1 MVNTYAP
8 LSSAPMDKG
17 VSICQPDQL
26 QTDIVSLEDPAMAI
40 MTDLRRVSAV
50 TIGLEATLEMAG
62 QRMKERGVRLL
73 LVIGQ
78 DGVVVGLITSTD
90 LQGEKPMQYIQ
101 KHGGRWS
108 DLLVKDIMTPQD
120 KLEVLSMA
128 DVERA
133 RVGNVVAT
141 MKRAG
146 RQHALVVGR
155 VHDDGAQMIR
165 GIFSAAQIARKLDM
179 EIQANEVVQT
189 FAEIEQLVMSK

>member
-1 MVNTYAP
+1 MVSAYSP

-17 VSICQPDQL
+17 VSIYQPDQP
-26 QTDIVSLEDPAMAI
+26 QTDVVSLEDTATAV

-50 TIGLEATLEMAG
+50 TIELGATLEMAG

-73 LVIGQ
+73 LVAGQ
-78 DGVVVGLITSTD
+78 EGMVAGLITSTD
-90 LQGEKPMQYIQ
+90 LQGEKPMQHIQ

-133 RVGNVVAT
+133 RVGNIVAT
-141 MKRAG
+141 MQRAG
-146 RQHALVVGR
+146 RQHALVVDRG
-155 VHDDGAQMIR
+155 HNGGAQMVR

-179 EIQANEVVQT
+179 EIQANDVVQT
-189 FAEIEQLVMSK
+189 FAEIKQLVMGA